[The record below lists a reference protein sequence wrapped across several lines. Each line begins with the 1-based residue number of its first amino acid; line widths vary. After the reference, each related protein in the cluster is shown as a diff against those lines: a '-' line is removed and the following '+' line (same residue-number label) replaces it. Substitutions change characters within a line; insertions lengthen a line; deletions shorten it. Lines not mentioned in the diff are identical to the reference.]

1 MFYELE
7 LAHVIGKAVILVA
20 SNSGD
25 VPIDLGGLRVILY
38 NKDDPDWGVRLQAD
52 IDAVHC

>member
-1 MFYELE
+1 VFYELE